1 MKKLDPTMAQQVAQ
15 AISVFQEKRTGY
27 PPKAVTVVL
36 SDDTLVV
43 TLHEALS
50 PAEKALASTPE
61 GAAQVQEFHR
71 QLFKSSVDLLREE
84 IKRITGV
91 AVGEAAA
98 EVETTTGAV
107 VHAFTSGT
115 MVQVFRLAGRIS
127 AEAWNGNGLKDQ
139 SQKHGGF
146 AMLVLSRKSRES
158 VVVGGSDGFHRLLKV
173 TVLGIK
179 GTNVKLGFEVD
190 ADVPVH
196 RSEVWERINGNGQA
210 SSPTEEPA
218 STSSSES

>member
-1 MKKLDPTMAQQVAQ
+1 MKKLDPTMAQQVAE
-15 AISVFQEKRTGY
+15 AISVFQERRTGHL
-27 PPKAVTVVL
+27 PKAVTVVL

-71 QLFKSSVDLLREE
+71 ELFRSSVELLREE
-84 IKRITGV
+84 IKRLTGV

-127 AEAWNGNGLKDQ
+127 AEAWNKNGSSGL
-139 SQKHGGF
+139 SQ
-146 AMLVLSRKSRES
+146 
-158 VVVGGSDGFHRLLKV
+158 
-173 TVLGIK
+173 
-179 GTNVKLGFEVD
+179 N
-190 ADVPVH
+190 
-196 RSEVWERINGNGQA
+196 
-210 SSPTEEPA
+210 TEGLPC
-218 STSSSES
+218 

>member
-15 AISVFQEKRTGY
+15 AISVFQERRTGY
-27 PPKAVTVVL
+27 TPKAVTVVL

-50 PAEKALASTPE
+50 PAEKALSRTPD

-71 QLFKSSVDLLREE
+71 QLFHDSVDLLREE

-107 VHAFTSGT
+107 VHAFTTGT
-115 MVQVFRLAGRIS
+115 MVQVFRLAGKIPLDT
-127 AEAWNGNGLKDQ
+127 WNGSGPE
-139 SQKHGGF
+139 GP
-146 AMLVLSRKSRES
+146 SRKS
-158 VVVGGSDGFHRLLKV
+158 
-173 TVLGIK
+173 
-179 GTNVKLGFEVD
+179 EVQ
-190 ADVPVH
+190 PC
-196 RSEVWERINGNGQA
+196 
-210 SSPTEEPA
+210 
-218 STSSSES
+218 

>member
-1 MKKLDPTMAQQVAQ
+1 MKKLDPTMAQQVAE

-50 PAEKALASTPE
+50 PAEKALSRTCE

-71 QLFKSSVDLLREE
+71 QLFISSVDLLREE
-84 IKRITGV
+84 IRRITGV

-98 EVETTTGAV
+98 EVEATTGAV

-115 MVQVFRLAGRIS
+115 MVQVFRLAGRIP
-127 AEAWNGNGLKDQ
+127 AIAWNE
-139 SQKHGGF
+139 
-146 AMLVLSRKSRES
+146 SRS
-158 VVVGGSDGFHRLLKV
+158 SDPLEDTG
-173 TVLGIK
+173 
-179 GTNVKLGFEVD
+179 
-190 ADVPVH
+190 DVPC
-196 RSEVWERINGNGQA
+196 
-210 SSPTEEPA
+210 
-218 STSSSES
+218 

>member
-1 MKKLDPTMAQQVAQ
+1 MRKPDATMAQQVAE

-36 SDDTLVV
+36 SDNTLVV

-71 QLFKSSVDLLREE
+71 QLFVNSVDLLREE
-84 IKRITGV
+84 IKRFTGV

-98 EVETTTGAV
+98 EVETATGAV

-115 MVQVFRLAGRIS
+115 MVQVFRLAGSIS
-127 AEAWNGNGLKDQ
+127 ADAWNGSGSIDQ
-139 SQKHGGF
+139 SK
-146 AMLVLSRKSRES
+146 
-158 VVVGGSDGFHRLLKV
+158 
-173 TVLGIK
+173 
-179 GTNVKLGFEVD
+179 
-190 ADVPVH
+190 
-196 RSEVWERINGNGQA
+196 
-210 SSPTEEPA
+210 
-218 STSSSES
+218 

>member
-15 AISVFQEKRTGY
+15 AVSIFQQRRTGY

-50 PAEKALASTPE
+50 PAEKALANTPE
-61 GAAQVQEFHR
+61 GAVQVQEFHR
-71 QLFKSSVDLLREE
+71 QLFKNSVDRLRQE

-107 VHAFTSGT
+107 VHAFTTGA
-115 MVQVFRLAGRIS
+115 MVQVFRFVSSIP
-127 AEAWNGNGLKDQ
+127 
-139 SQKHGGF
+139 
-146 AMLVLSRKSRES
+146 
-158 VVVGGSDGFHRLLKV
+158 
-173 TVLGIK
+173 
-179 GTNVKLGFEVD
+179 
-190 ADVPVH
+190 ADVWNARGRDSQSHTKGALPC
-196 RSEVWERINGNGQA
+196 
-210 SSPTEEPA
+210 
-218 STSSSES
+218 